1 MGGGLMTLSLSFEGR
16 YILTRAYYP
25 VDGEYKPWTA
35 DMVGAAASDH
45 THTKASISLGNVDN
59 TADAEK
65 NVKYATSANYANSCG
80 TANYMVWSNASGVP
94 EN

>member
-1 MGGGLMTLSLSFEGR
+1 MGGAYDSLPFVRREIYFGKS
-16 YILTRAYYP
+16 LLP